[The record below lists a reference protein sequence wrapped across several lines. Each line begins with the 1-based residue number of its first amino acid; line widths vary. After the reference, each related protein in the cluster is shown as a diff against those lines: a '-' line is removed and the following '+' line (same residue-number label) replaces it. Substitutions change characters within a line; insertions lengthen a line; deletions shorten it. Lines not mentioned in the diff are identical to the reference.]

1 MLRYGWENFHLAW
14 LSSDSLY
21 EALWWRIGR
30 HIVKVDDGGGPSTDQ
45 VGLWVRFRIVAGS
58 SHTKDS
64 KKGSDPCLHD
74 IQDEVGT
81 TKCDWVG

>member
-30 HIVKVDDGGGPSTDQ
+30 HIVKGDDGGDPALIKWVYGFDS
-45 VGLWVRFRIVAGS
+45 GLLPGLVIPKTV
-58 SHTKDS
+58 
-64 KKGSDPCLHD
+64 KKGVIPACM
-74 IQDEVGT
+74 IFRM
-81 TKCDWVG
+81 K